1 MGRCCPLR
9 FAPYTQFPFAYGFL
23 HPQTRISVRL
33 LGPCFKT
40 GQLKLFRQNRIAPSG
55 TATAFD
61 WSSRRDFSRS
71 FSRSRTS
78 FCLLIWKS
86 RTAPWSLRPPA
97 FYVLTNAR
105 QILTQ
110 QTPYQCISS
119 TASFST
125 ISSLLT
131 PFSRYFSSFLRS
143 TCSLSVS
150 HKYLAL
156 EEVYLPISAAV
167 PSNTTL
173 RNRAYSWPIAEYG
186 SITLF
191 AVSFQRLL
199 RSSCFPRDSIIYN
212 STEFPLRIF
221 ILSFCRFARRY
232 WGNPC

>member
-1 MGRCCPLR
+1 MGWCCPLR
-9 FAPYTQFPFAYGFL
+9 LAPYTHFRCAYGFL

-40 GQLKLFRQNRIAPSG
+40 GQLKLFRQNRNAPSG
-55 TATAFD
+55 PAVTFD
-61 WSSRRDFSRS
+61 WSSQKGDFTRGVSH
-71 FSRSRTS
+71 SRTS
-78 FCLLIWKS
+78 FCPLIWKS
-86 RTAPWSLRPPA
+86 RTAAAAARASLLRTDA
-97 FYVLTNAR
+97 NETTTKR
-105 QILTQ
+105 

-131 PFSRYFSSFLRS
+131 PFSRFFSSFLRS

-156 EEVYLPISAAV
+156 EEVYLPISAEV
-167 PSNTTL
+167 PINATL
-173 RNRAYSWPIAEYG
+173 RNHAYSWPIAEYG
-186 SITLF
+186 SITLY

-199 RSSCFPRDSIIYN
+199 RLSCFPRDSLTYN
-212 STEFPLRIF
+212 STKFPPRIF